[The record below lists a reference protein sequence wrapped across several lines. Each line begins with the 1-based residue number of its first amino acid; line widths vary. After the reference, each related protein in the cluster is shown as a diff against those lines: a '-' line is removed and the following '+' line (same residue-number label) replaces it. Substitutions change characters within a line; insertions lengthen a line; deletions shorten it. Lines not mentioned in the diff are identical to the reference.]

1 LASLAVLKAALVS
14 ILMAFPPAVSDR
26 EETHDARATRMSALA
41 GEIAEASLGARW
53 RGNRLDLAALLVT
66 IAWHETRIASTF
78 QRTDKRGMGG
88 AQGLWQIE
96 PGAHSKGDPRLA
108 STAAEHLSRSWQC
121 GAGPRGWLTA
131 YAGVP
136 KCAHWA
142 GITARVRTFYWVR
155 GKL

>member
-1 LASLAVLKAALVS
+1 MASSLAAALLVV
-14 ILMAFPPAVSDR
+14 LVAFPRAMSDR
-26 EETHDARATRMSALA
+26 EELPETRAERLGKLA
-41 GEIAEASLGARW
+41 TDIADASLGARW
-53 RGNRLDLAALLVT
+53 RGDRRDLAALLVT

-78 QRTDKRGMGG
+78 QRTEKRGMGG
-88 AQGLWQIE
+88 AQGPWQIE

-121 GAGPRGWLTA
+121 GSGPRGWLTA

-136 KCAHWA
+136 KCAHWN

-155 GKL
+155 SKLQ